1 MKVQAMLNAKS
12 GGTEVATIRSD
23 ITIDAAIAVLKEKR
37 IGALV
42 VSDDGRQIAGILSER
57 DVVRA
62 LADEGGAL
70 LEKPVSSIMTSEVK
84 TTDPSAKIDD
94 VMSEMTRSRIRH
106 LPVVLDGALCGLIS
120 IGDVVKHRLEELESE
135 TSVLRD
141 FIVGR

>member
-12 GGTEVATIRSD
+12 GGGDVSTIRPD
-23 ITIDAAIAVLKEKR
+23 ITIDAAIRVLKEKK

-42 VSDDGRQIAGILSER
+42 VSDDGHKIAGILSER
-57 DVVRA
+57 DVVRG
-62 LADEGGAL
+62 LADQGAGL

-84 TTDPSAKIDD
+84 TTGTGAKIDD
-94 VMSEMTRSRIRH
+94 VMAEMTRSRIRH
-106 LPVVLDGALCGLIS
+106 LPVVQDGSLCGLVS

>member
-1 MKVQAMLNAKS
+1 MKVQAMLKAKS
-12 GGTEVATIRSD
+12 GGAEVATIRSD
-23 ITIDAAIAVLKEKR
+23 ITINAAIAVLKEKR

-70 LEKPVSSIMTSEVK
+70 LERPVSSIMTSEVK
-84 TTDPSAKIDD
+84 TTGPSANIDD

-106 LPVVLDGALCGLIS
+106 LPVVEDGALCGLVS